1 MLTEILPDDVLLQI
15 FDFCVDQG
23 QDTKEEV
30 HAWQPLVRV
39 CRQWRIIV
47 FGSPR
52 RLNLRLLCTPKRHA
66 GTTLRIWPAL
76 PLLIQGSIPSVS
88 DAINT
93 IIMLNHSDR
102 IHKIELDISR
112 SRLGHV
118 LAAMQKPFPELTH
131 LLLGASFDRYLDRTE
146 LVLPDL
152 LLGGCA
158 PRLQELTLHGI
169 PFPELPRL
177 LLSATH
183 LVTLYLDKI
192 PDFKMFSLDAMVIAV
207 SALTRLEILCLEFE
221 SSQSRA
227 FSNVQGR
234 CPPPPT
240 RSILPVLTRFTFRG
254 VSKVLEHLVARL
266 NTPLLNTLSV
276 TVFDEV
282 LFDTPQLARF
292 ISHLPRFSANAE
304 AEVLFTDGGVAI
316 KLTSWTIGEGWSNVT
331 IRTEMSIS
339 SLAHICT
346 PPFPPLSTLEHLYI
360 DEFKDV
366 DDDSDWEGYFEDTE
380 LSELLRPFTAVK
392 ILYISKILALR
403 IVSCLRNL
411 VDGGMTEVLPAL
423 EDIFIE
429 GLRQTG
435 PAQECIGQ
443 FVAAR
448 QLSGHAITISLW
460 DRD

>member
-1 MLTEILPDDVLLQI
+1 MLMEILPDDVLLQI

-30 HAWQPLVRV
+30 HAWQPLVHV

-47 FGSPR
+47 FGSPC
-52 RLNLRLLCTPKRHA
+52 RLNLRLLCAPKRHA
-66 GTTLRIWPAL
+66 DTTLRIWPAL
-76 PLLIQGSIPSVS
+76 PLLIQGSISSLS
-88 DAINT
+88 DALNT
-93 IIMLNHSDR
+93 IIMLEYSDR

-112 SRLGHV
+112 SQLGGV
-118 LAAMQKPFPELTH
+118 LAAMQRPFPELTH
-131 LLLGASFDRYLDRTE
+131 LLLGASFDRYHDRTE

-152 LLGGCA
+152 LLDGSA
-158 PRLQELTLHGI
+158 PRLRELTLHGI
-169 PFPELPRL
+169 PFLELPRL

-192 PDFKMFSLDAMVIAV
+192 PDFKIFSLEAMVIAV
-207 SALTRLEILCLEFE
+207 SKLTGLEILCLEFKY
-221 SSQSRA
+221 SLFRA

-240 RSILPVLTRFTFRG
+240 RSILPALARFTFRG
-254 VSKVLEHLVARL
+254 VSRVLENLVARL

-276 TVFDEV
+276 TIFDEV
-282 LFDTPQLARF
+282 NFDTPQLARF
-292 ISHLPRFSANAE
+292 ISHVPGFRANTE
-304 AEVLFTDGGVAI
+304 AKVLFTDGAVVI
-316 KLTSWTIGEGWSNVT
+316 KLTSWTISEGWSNVT
-331 IRTEMSIS
+331 IQAEESVS

-346 PPFPPLSTLEHLYI
+346 PSFPPLSTLEHLYI

-366 DDDSDWEGYFEDTE
+366 DDDSDWEGNVEDTE
-380 LSELLRPFTAVK
+380 LSELLRPFIAVK
-392 ILYISKILALR
+392 KLYISKILALR
-403 IVSCLRNL
+403 IVSCLQNL

-423 EDIFIE
+423 EDIFVE

-448 QLSGHAITISLW
+448 QLSGHAITISPW